1 MISDLQHADSRALHE
16 PFVRCLVE
24 NGPHATFKWLTKVL
38 ATQSPSLRSSNSFLV
53 AYTGC
58 LEGIG
63 WLEASAASPVTEHWG
78 NAAAL
83 LGTPW
88 PRVLR
93 WLHADGSRRLMALDA
108 LIACRAP
115 APNMAPLAQIAAPV
129 LTEPPS
135 QSEFQTVMENILRSQ
150 TSPRVRKAVESI
162 LALADEI
169 LTRRERGVA
178 VADLPRLY
186 VEPAIFPGADSI
198 LALHD
203 EVLSHMRTKMQNLL
217 NQVPSDES

>member
-1 MISDLQHADSRALHE
+1 MISDLEHADSRALHE
-16 PFVRCLVE
+16 PFVRCLVK
-24 NGPHATFKWLTKVL
+24 NGAFATFNWLTSVL

-58 LEGIG
+58 LEGID
-63 WLEASAASPVTEHWG
+63 WLEANVASPVTEGWG

-88 PRVLR
+88 PRILS

-135 QSEFQTVMENILRSQ
+135 KSDFQSVMRDILSNQT
-150 TSPRVRKAVESI
+150 TPRVRKTVESI
-162 LALADEI
+162 MLLSDEI
-169 LTRRERGVA
+169 TGRRQRGVA

-186 VEPAIFPGADSI
+186 LEPEVFPGADSI
-198 LALHD
+198 LAAHEKAHSDVQAYLKN
-203 EVLSHMRTKMQNLL
+203 VL
-217 NQVPSDES
+217 NQAPSDES